1 MIALMATRKRLAPFL
16 IFATIVSIAPA
27 EAARH
32 SGFGTIPIGKKV
44 TVKCFTASG
53 TVYEKTGWFLA
64 SVGSNPDNIILS
76 EDLKDP
82 ENSKTAVIT
91 LSGRWDCVI
100 ETM

>member
-1 MIALMATRKRLAPFL
+1 MRNRLVLFL
-16 IFATIVSIAPA
+16 FLATIASSAPV

-32 SGFGTIPIGKKV
+32 AGFGTLPIGKKV
-44 TVKCFTASG
+44 TVECFTANG
-53 TVYEKTGWFLA
+53 TVYKKTGWFLA

-76 EDLKDP
+76 EDLRDP

-100 ETM
+100 ETL